1 MKTKEQKLADDLA
14 NAVED
19 HWFNPAILAHLLS
32 NQPHFT
38 IDRIIEVVAHLLKFN
53 SKRYKADFEQGIT
66 SEGLFIS
73 NELNSHMNM
82 LSKKYKVENL
92 KLPRETKKII
102 KELPDPESSS
112 PRHSWLHEEYRDPF
126 ANSNAMAGG
135 L

>member
-82 LSKKYKVENL
+82 LSKKYKLENL

-112 PRHSWLHEEYRDPF
+112 SRHSWLHEEYRDPF

>member
-112 PRHSWLHEEYRDPF
+112 SRHSWLHEEYRDPF

>member
-38 IDRIIEVVAHLLKFN
+38 IDRIMEIVAHLLKFN

-73 NELNSHMNM
+73 NELNSHLNM
-82 LSKKYKVENL
+82 LSKQYKLENL
-92 KLPRETKKII
+92 KLPQETKKII
-102 KELPDPESSS
+102 KGLPDPESSS

>member
-1 MKTKEQKLADDLA
+1 MKNKEQKLADDLA

-102 KELPDPESSS
+102 KELPDPESS

>member
-1 MKTKEQKLADDLA
+1 MKTTETKLAESIA
-14 NAVED
+14 NAVDD

-38 IDRIIEVVAHLLKFN
+38 IDRIMELVANLLKFN

-82 LSKKYKVENL
+82 LSKQYKLENL
-92 KLPRETKKII
+92 KLPQETKKII
-102 KELPDPESSS
+102 RDLPDPETSTS
-112 PRHSWLHEEYRDPF
+112 RNSWLHEEYRDPF
-126 ANSNAMAGG
+126 ANSNAMVGG